1 MKDRSSIIQTLET
14 MLHRNIQVIKS
25 VIVAMVG
32 MAMLL
37 EQVMGQEL
45 VKG

>member
-1 MKDRSSIIQTLET
+1 MKDRSSIIQTSET
-14 MLHRNIQVIKS
+14 MLHRNTQVIKS

-32 MAMLL
+32 MAMLF
-37 EQVMGQEL
+37 EQVMGLEV